1 MYDIPATLMRGGTSK
16 CWVFSRHDLDVPG
29 ANLDDILPRLYG
41 SPDSRQ
47 IDGVG
52 GGTST
57 TSKAV
62 IVSPSARA
70 DADIDYSFAQIGV
83 ADGVVDWSSNCGN
96 CSAAIAPYALHKGW
110 LAPAGDLTRVRIH
123 NTNTGQ
129 LIVAE
134 VPTPGGRF
142 METGEAR
149 IAGVPFPGLEVV
161 LWFVDP
167 AGRSTGRLLPT
178 GSALDDLDGTPATL
192 IDAGAPLVIVR
203 AADLGLDAAVTPAD
217 IDSRETLRARI
228 ETLRRAGAVRMGL
241 APVPDAAARA
251 IPKFA
256 LVSAPTGNDHDLGV
270 VMMSMGAAHPAL
282 AITGSVGLSVAAT
295 TPGTLVHELSSGR
308 ARSAVRLRTPSGVL
322 TTRVG
327 TWDGYPAVGVGRTA
341 RRLADAVLALPVE
354 ELLPFST
361 DAVRP
366 ALAVR

>member
-1 MYDIPATLMRGGTSK
+1 VYDIPATLMRGGTSK
-16 CWVFSRHDLDVPG
+16 CWVFSRDDVDVPG
-29 ANLDDILPRLYG
+29 ADLDDVLRRLYG

-70 DADIDYSFAQIGV
+70 DADIDYSFAQVGV
-83 ADGVVDWSSNCGN
+83 ADGIVDWSSNCGN

-110 LAPAGDLTRVRIH
+110 LRPDGDLTRVRIH

-134 VPTPGGRF
+134 VPTPDGRVV
-142 METGEAR
+142 ETGQAR
-149 IAGVPFPGLEVV
+149 IAGVPFGGLEVV

-167 AGRSTGRLLPT
+167 AGRSTGRLFPT
-178 GSALDDLDGTPATL
+178 GSAVDELDGLPATL

-203 AADLGLDAAVTPAD
+203 AADLGLDPAVTPSGIDAD
-217 IDSRETLRARI
+217 GTLRARI
-228 ETLRRAGAVRMGL
+228 EGLRRAGAVRMGL
-241 APVPDAAARA
+241 APTPGAAARA

-256 LVSAPTGNDHDLGV
+256 LVFEPTADDHDFGV

-282 AITGSVGLSVAAT
+282 AITGSVGLSLAAT
-295 TPGTLVHELSSGR
+295 TAGTLVHDLSRGQGQH
-308 ARSAVRLRTPSGVL
+308 AVRLRTPSGML

-327 TWDGYPAVGVGRTA
+327 AWDGRPAVGVGRTA
-341 RRLADAVLALPVE
+341 RRLADAILPLSLE
-354 ELLPFST
+354 ELPSFSPG
-361 DAVRP
+361 AVPRE
-366 ALAVR
+366 LAVR

>member
-16 CWVFSRHDLDVPG
+16 CWVFARDDVDVPG
-29 ANLDDILPRLYG
+29 IHLDDVLRRLYG

-62 IVSPSARA
+62 IVAPSARA

-83 ADGVVDWSSNCGN
+83 ADGVVDWLSNCGN
-96 CSAAIAPYALHKGW
+96 CSAAVAPYALHKGW
-110 LAPAGDLTRVRIH
+110 LRPKGEVTRVRIH

-134 VPTPGGRF
+134 VPTPDGRVV
-142 METGEAR
+142 ETGDAR
-149 IAGVPFPGLEVV
+149 ISGVPFPGLEVV

-167 AGRSTGRLLPT
+167 AGRSTGRLFPT
-178 GSALDDLDGTPATL
+178 ASTTDDLDGTPVTL

-203 AADLGLDAAVTPAD
+203 ASDLGLDADVSPAD
-217 IDSRETLRARI
+217 IDASETLRARI
-228 ETLRRAGAVRMGL
+228 EILRREGAVRMGL
-241 APVPDAAARA
+241 ARTPDAAARA
-251 IPKFA
+251 VPKFA
-256 LVSAPTGNDHDLGV
+256 LVSEATDDDHDFGV

-282 AITGSVGLSVAAT
+282 AITGSVGLSLAAT
-295 TPGTLVHELSSGR
+295 TAGTLVHELTGDPSS
-308 ARSAVRLRTPSGVL
+308 SAMRMRTPSGVL

-327 TWDGYPAVGVGRTA
+327 SWQGRPAVAVARTA
-341 RRLADAVLALPVE
+341 RRLADAVLPLPLE
-354 ELLPFST
+354 ELTSFSRG
-361 DAVRP
+361 AVPRE
-366 ALAVR
+366 LAVR

>member
-16 CWVFSRHDLDVPG
+16 CWVFARGDVDVPDVDLDDV
-29 ANLDDILPRLYG
+29 LRRLYG

-62 IVSPSARA
+62 IVSPSARP

-110 LAPAGDLTRVRIH
+110 LRPDGDVTRVRIH

-134 VPTPGGRF
+134 VATPDGRVI
-142 METGEAR
+142 ETGAAR
-149 IAGVPFPGLEVV
+149 ISGVPFPGLEVL

-167 AGRSTGRLLPT
+167 AGRSTGRLFPT
-178 GSALDDLDGTPATL
+178 GSTTDELDGTPATL

-203 AADLGLDAAVTPAD
+203 AADLGVDAAVTPRD
-217 IDSRETLRARI
+217 IDASETLRARI
-228 ETLRRAGAVRMGL
+228 EILRRAGAVRMGL
-241 APVPDAAARA
+241 AATADAAARA

-256 LVSAPTGNDHDLGV
+256 LVSEPTGDDHDFGV

-282 AITGSVGLSVAAT
+282 AITGSVGLSLAAT
-295 TPGTLVHELSSGR
+295 TAGTLVHDLSRGTSG
-308 ARSAVRLRTPSGVL
+308 SAVRLRTPSGVL

-327 TWDGYPAVGVGRTA
+327 TWEGRPAVGVGRTA
-341 RRLADAVLALPVE
+341 RRLADAVLPLPVE
-354 ELLPFST
+354 EFPSFSRG
-361 DAVRP
+361 AVPRE
-366 ALAVR
+366 LVVR